1 MEKNAPRKNKRY
13 KKEEILKA
21 LELSKISAARIIDDN
36 ALRDK
41 QLEKLGEK
49 LTDTVINIEG
59 LDHLPVM
66 IDVLRDVGD
75 GRYKGI
81 SLESLIDVASA
92 VAYVLSC
99 KGISRSKAKLA
110 DVKESAVVNYVAK
123 KNKKELDDYRSWEK
137 WKKQGIYPIVPA
149 VIIDEKEEKS
159 IMALTERYEK
169 LIAPTKFGK
178 LTKKVGDIVP
188 DKIKQMLEDAGHSIQ
203 GADLYEKVVSVA
215 ADGFDIL
222 VKTSA
227 KVTISEKDVIK
238 QINSTIDDNRIFG
251 LEDICYVRGYDIS
264 KLVNKFRTQNI
275 AVALAEGGS
284 TGALGLAGLP
294 LNLAASMFIFY
305 RAVQSIAMFYGYD
318 VKNSAE
324 ELEIATGV
332 FMEAMDPQK
341 GSGSEM
347 GDMIAKVMTISESLV
362 VKNTVQ
368 KGWAAMAERNGLTL
382 LITQIRALAHAS
394 AKKALEAAGKKGL
407 EPKLFEGILKALGKK
422 LTQDAVEKAATPL
435 AAVIT
440 ALMDVSTMNK
450 IVEYADIFYN
460 KRFLAEKQVRI
471 ELCEDPS
478 LAKDVDYEV
487 MDN

>member
-305 RAVQSIAMFYGYD
+305 RAVQSSAM
-318 VKNSAE
+318 
-324 ELEIATGV
+324 L
-332 FMEAMDPQK
+332 
-341 GSGSEM
+341 
-347 GDMIAKVMTISESLV
+347 
-362 VKNTVQ
+362 
-368 KGWAAMAERNGLTL
+368 
-382 LITQIRALAHAS
+382 
-394 AKKALEAAGKKGL
+394 
-407 EPKLFEGILKALGKK
+407 
-422 LTQDAVEKAATPL
+422 
-435 AAVIT
+435 
-440 ALMDVSTMNK
+440 
-450 IVEYADIFYN
+450 
-460 KRFLAEKQVRI
+460 
-471 ELCEDPS
+471 
-478 LAKDVDYEV
+478 
-487 MDN
+487 